1 VPIKLTWKSVVGFL
15 SMLGGSLTAANL
27 SGFHLPAPVSA
38 TLVGIGGAIV
48 LVERLAD
55 SKDYATDGGAAVSD
69 QLASLSAAYDGV
81 RKQLTTVQK
90 QAVADIDAAKAD
102 YAKLVAALN
111 SPPAASNAPAQP
123 AANPSTDT
131 AGRPVPA
138 PPAAQGAA
146 Q

>member
-1 VPIKLTWKSVVGFL
+1 MPIKLTWKSVVGFL

-27 SGFHLPAPVSA
+27 SGFHLPASVSA

-69 QLASLSAAYDGV
+69 QLASLSAAYDSV
-81 RKQLTTVQK
+81 RKQLTTVQQ
-90 QAVADIDAAKAD
+90 QAVTDIGAAKAD
-102 YAKLVAALN
+102 YEKLVAALT
-111 SPPAASNAPAQP
+111 SPPAAGITPTPGVQP
-123 AANPSTDT
+123 AANP
-131 AGRPVPA
+131 PVPT